1 MAASRG
7 ACAAAAPVRA
17 MGGAAPAPRGACVAR
32 AHYSGIAGARK
43 RVPLDNECI
52 ARIPGARHSR
62 RHRAYIIRPPRS
74 VRRDACVPAPLPV
87 PDALMKTVSASK
99 LVDLV
104 AAIVHGAGSSQDE
117 ARTVARRLVD
127 SNLVGHDS
135 HGVLRVAKYL
145 DWVRDGTLKP
155 NTPPQVVFE
164 SDTIAI
170 VDGQR
175 GFGQVTGETATRM
188 GIAKAK
194 AKGIAM
200 IGLRNCGHLGRLGDW
215 AEMAAEAGQVS
226 LHFLNTSGAQRVAPF
241 GGSDR
246 RLSTNPM
253 AIGVPV
259 AGGPPAILDITTST
273 VAEGKLMVA
282 MNKGDSVPDGWIVD
296 KAGRPT
302 TDPKDFYDGGA
313 LLTIGAHKGSGLSIL
328 TDLLA
333 GAVTTG
339 RSSDPDDTI
348 LRNNM
353 LSIYVDPSV
362 YDREGVVLA
371 EAHRFVEWVKASPP
385 AKAGEPRARAG
396 RHRAAH
402 ARGASRRA
410 ACRSTTR
417 PGRT

>member
-1 MAASRG
+1 
-7 ACAAAAPVRA
+7 
-17 MGGAAPAPRGACVAR
+17 
-32 AHYSGIAGARK
+32 
-43 RVPLDNECI
+43 
-52 ARIPGARHSR
+52 
-62 RHRAYIIRPPRS
+62 
-74 VRRDACVPAPLPV
+74 
-87 PDALMKTVSASK
+87 MKTLDAAK

-104 AAIVHGAGSSQDE
+104 AAVMQGAGSSEAE
-117 ARTVARRLVD
+117 ARAIATRLVD

-135 HGVLRVAKYL
+135 HGVLRVGKYL
-145 DWVRDGTLKP
+145 EWVRDGTLKP
-155 NTPPQVVFE
+155 NTAPEIVFD

-170 VDGQR
+170 VDGRR
-175 GFGQVTGETATRM
+175 GFGQVTGEFATRM
-188 GIAKAK
+188 GIAKAR

-200 IGLRNCGHLGRLGDW
+200 VGLRNCGHLGRLGDW

-226 LHFLNTSGAQRVAPF
+226 MHFLNTSGAQRVAPY

-259 AGGPPAILDITTST
+259 ANGPPAILDITTST

-282 MNKGDSVPDGWIVD
+282 MNKGDRVPEGWIVD

-339 RSSDPDDTI
+339 RSSDPDDTV

-362 YDREGVVLA
+362 YDRDHVVLA
-371 EAHRFVEWVKASPP
+371 EARRFVDWVKASPP
-385 AKAGEPRARAG
+385 ARAGEPVLAPGEVERRTRAARLPGGVPLDDKTWQDLVAAAQSVGIDAARA
-396 RHRAAH
+396 AKLVA
-402 ARGASRRA
+402 
-410 ACRSTTR
+410 
-417 PGRT
+417 